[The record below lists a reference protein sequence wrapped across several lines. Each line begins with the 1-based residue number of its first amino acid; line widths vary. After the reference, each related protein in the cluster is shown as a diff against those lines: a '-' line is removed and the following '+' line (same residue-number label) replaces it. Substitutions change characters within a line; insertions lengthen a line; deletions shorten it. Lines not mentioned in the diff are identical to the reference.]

1 MLGATRRRILTA
13 HFIEYALLAAVTALF
28 AVALGALAAA
38 IVVTQLMHIAFTFS
52 AAAVALALGLSM
64 GLVFLFG
71 GAGTWA
77 VLRARPVP
85 YLRSE

>member
-1 MLGATRRRILTA
+1 M
-13 HFIEYALLAAVTALF
+13 TALF
-28 AVALGALAAA
+28 AVALGTLAAA

-52 AAAVALALGLSM
+52 AAAVAMALGLSM

-77 VLRARPVP
+77 VLRAPAVP